1 MNFER
6 KMNDYKNSIKIF
18 TDEQRIQETI
28 KKSIDSFCSSEQD
41 RLLNYWDFLWEQFK
55 LIRKRWWIG
64 QFLLL
69 FVLWMALPSLQ
80 SNQFAQRTMG
90 IIASLFVILIIPELW
105 KNKTYQSME
114 IEGASYYS
122 LRQIYAA
129 RMLIIGVVD
138 ITLITFFCGLSS
150 IVWNITFAQLVVQF
164 ILPMVIT
171 SYICFCILCSKYSF
185 RETFAITMC
194 ILWSAIWAFIVMNE
208 MIYALIAFPLWV
220 TILGVVL
227 LLLVY
232 TIYRTINCS
241 NDYWEVN
248 TNGIEIR

>member
-150 IVWNITFAQLVVQF
+150 VVWNITFAQLVVQF

-171 SYICFCILCSKYSF
+171 SYICFCILYSKHSF

-194 ILWSAIWAFIVMNE
+194 IVWSAIWAFIVMNE
-208 MIYALIAFPLWV
+208 MIYALIAFPLWFA
-220 TILGVVL
+220 ILGVVL
-227 LLLVY
+227 LLLAY

>member
-6 KMNDYKNSIKIF
+6 KMNDYKNSIIIF

-41 RLLNYWDFLWEQFK
+41 RLLNYWDFLREQFK

-105 KNKTYQSME
+105 
-114 IEGASYYS
+114 
-122 LRQIYAA
+122 
-129 RMLIIGVVD
+129 
-138 ITLITFFCGLSS
+138 
-150 IVWNITFAQLVVQF
+150 
-164 ILPMVIT
+164 
-171 SYICFCILCSKYSF
+171 
-185 RETFAITMC
+185 
-194 ILWSAIWAFIVMNE
+194 
-208 MIYALIAFPLWV
+208 
-220 TILGVVL
+220 
-227 LLLVY
+227 
-232 TIYRTINCS
+232 
-241 NDYWEVN
+241 
-248 TNGIEIR
+248 

>member
-171 SYICFCILCSKYSF
+171 SYICFCILSSKYSF

-194 ILWSAIWAFIVMNE
+194 IVWSAIWAFIVMNE
-208 MIYALIAFPLWV
+208 MIYALIAFPLWFA
-220 TILGVVL
+220 ILGVVL
-227 LLLVY
+227 LLLAY